1 MGFDI
6 KAHIEVKIDKKWH
19 HYSCPS
25 ILRNYELM
33 DFLGGDFHQHV
44 PEKNGMNDRFKA
56 KGLPEDIS
64 VVTRIAYNR
73 DVAIL
78 FKPSWLTPD
87 ELKIVSS
94 KFPQLDP
101 FNIMEGNE
109 LGYLF
114 DNSVERFYEY
124 RSDYP
129 QEIEDVRMVFWFK

>member
-6 KAHIEVKIDKKWH
+6 KAHIEVKIDKQWH

-25 ILRNYELM
+25 ILRNYDLM
-33 DFLGGDFHQHV
+33 DFLGAENSLTG
-44 PEKNGMNDRFKA
+44 NNRFKA

-73 DVAIL
+73 DVANL
-78 FKPSWLTPD
+78 FNPSWVTPD

-94 KFPQLDP
+94 KFPQLDS
-101 FNIMEGNE
+101 FNIMQGNE

>member
-6 KAHIEVKIDKKWH
+6 KAHIEVKIHKQWH

-25 ILRNYELM
+25 ILRNYDLM
-33 DFLGGDFHQHV
+33 DFLGA
-44 PEKNGMNDRFKA
+44 ENSLSRNNRFKA

-73 DVAIL
+73 DVANL
-78 FKPSWLTPD
+78 FNPSWLTPD

-94 KFPQLDP
+94 KFPQLDS
-101 FNIMEGNE
+101 FNIMQGNE